1 MNEEELFNP
10 ENDIQSFRLLEA
22 IQKALIKN
30 KLDLEELNKTKYIM
44 NILQFRENIQK
55 KIKEG

>member
-44 NILQFRENIQK
+44 NIL
-55 KIKEG
+55 